1 MTWTFA
7 FIWDWICV
15 NFMSFVLIFLINF
28 NLILRCYKKLHPGN
42 FSFRFSQD
50 YDVFASDFQ
59 ESMKE
64 MFLKM
69 SIYLLGL
76 FDGIQHR
83 AQDMQL
89 VPVEAPVAGPW
100 NQIQDGG
107 GAQQNQPGVQNNEEA
122 HTHIYIY
129 NC

>member
-1 MTWTFA
+1 
-7 FIWDWICV
+7 
-15 NFMSFVLIFLINF
+15 
-28 NLILRCYKKLHPGN
+28 
-42 FSFRFSQD
+42 
-50 YDVFASDFQ
+50 
-59 ESMKE
+59 

-129 NC
+129 IIADNIYYFADDIHYLNILSF